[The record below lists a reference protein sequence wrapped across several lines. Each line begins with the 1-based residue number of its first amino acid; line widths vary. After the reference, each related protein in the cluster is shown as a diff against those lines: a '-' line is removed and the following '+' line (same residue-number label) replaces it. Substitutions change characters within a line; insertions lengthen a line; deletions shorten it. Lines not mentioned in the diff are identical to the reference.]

1 MVRITAL
8 SFALLGA
15 VSLIEFTALALPAPV
30 ANAPSN
36 LSTQQNTTEVRS
48 KLDSITNLA
57 SCSLDHR
64 YNNGEC
70 TDWADARYYQLTC
83 QHTTWMGDARTWPSS
98 ARSAGGWTVS
108 SQPRVPSIIVIQPGY
123 QGCGATGHVAVVERI
138 NSDGSVY
145 TSNWNYEFNG
155 KGGLYTTSYGNFN
168 TGSGVSFIW
177 K

>member
-1 MVRITAL
+1 MTGHI
-8 SFALLGA
+8 A
-15 VSLIEFTALALPAPV
+15 VALPAPV
-30 ANAPSN
+30 TNTSSQVPS
-36 LSTQQNTTEVRS
+36 QQKATGVSS
-48 KLDSITNLA
+48 KLENITNLA

-83 QHTTWMGDARTWPSS
+83 QHTSWMGDARTWTSS
-98 ARSAGGWTVS
+98 ARGAGGWTVS

-123 QGCGATGHVAVVERI
+123 QGCGATGHVGVVERI

-168 TGSGVSFIW
+168 TGSGVSFLW
-177 K
+177 H